1 MTKKKDKKEDTVE
14 EVAIEKSKQNA
25 IAEIGQGDELFLSR
39 YGKSVARVAEELP
52 TPIQFQQIIDG
63 IPDEYID
70 DLTSIIQKT
79 MGTRKGIYGDSDRPE
94 FPELRIYHGTGS
106 DPNRPDKQ
114 VPGEYY
120 LTTKENVGDL
130 FQGCVLALWEGR
142 TMWGDAE
149 AGETTKMPI
158 CQSMDR
164 RIGSTCG
171 ECDECPHKP
180 WKDGQQQRCADD
192 VVAFMLAKDMKEI
205 VLVRFQKTSEP
216 AGRQLRRFV
225 KRSMVPWSKW
235 FNLTLTQRT
244 SKQDN
249 NRRWFVMEVEPAS
262 GNDALVPEGI
272 HNFCDA
278 MCTTLEA
285 TYILPNIAH
294 IYRSGQTEDDG
305 EGTKEDTEASGGDVK
320 MMTKED
326 YGDMNDAPTDGEP
339 NV

>member
-1 MTKKKDKKEDTVE
+1 MTKKKDKKSE
-14 EVAIEKSKQNA
+14 ETSIEKSKQNA
-25 IAEIGQGDELFLSR
+25 ITEIGQGDVLFLER
-39 YGKSVARVAEELP
+39 YQKSIDRVAEELP
-52 TPIQFQQIIDG
+52 SATEFQQIIDE
-63 IPDEYID
+63 IPDEFVE

-120 LTTKENVGDL
+120 LTTKETVGDV

-171 ECDECPHKP
+171 ECEECPHKP
-180 WKDGQQQRCADD
+180 WRDGQQQRCSDD

-216 AGRQLRRFV
+216 AGKQLRRFV

-244 SKQDN
+244 SKQDS

-262 GNDALVPEGI
+262 GDDALVPEGI
-272 HNFCDA
+272 HKFCDA

-285 TYILPNIAH
+285 TYILPNMAH
-294 IYRSGQTEDDG
+294 IYRSGQAEDDEESTE
-305 EGTKEDTEASGGDVK
+305 EGAEVSGGSAG
-320 MMTKED
+320 MMSKED
-326 YGDMNDAPTDGEP
+326 YGDMNDAPSDKDP